1 MLLRRFLLTAMVGT
15 CLMAAGRAAV
25 TVANYGKGKVIYVG
39 TLLEPRFYI
48 DLARRACEWAK
59 LDQGP
64 EIPDGVDDAVRQK
77 DQRSFHFVLN
87 FGESPKTVKL
97 PGEYRELLSGK
108 VFADQVTVPR
118 LDLWVLVENPSKA
131 PKAH

>member
-1 MLLRRFLLTAMVGT
+1 MLLRRFLLTAM
-15 CLMAAGRAAV
+15 
-25 TVANYGKGKVIYVG
+25 VG